1 MRGLMQDW
9 PLRQNTILDHAHIH
23 HGKVEIVTRAIE
35 GEIHTTNYSEV
46 HLRARKLSQALIRLG
61 VKPGDVVGTMAWN
74 TYRHLEL
81 WYAITGAG
89 AAYHTLNPRL
99 FADQLIYIADH
110 AEDKFI
116 FLDTTFVPILEA
128 IQDKLPRV
136 EGYVLMTDRAHMPE
150 TKLNNVLCYDDLVD
164 AEDGDF
170 AWVKGDE
177 TDAAGICYTSGTTG
191 NPKGVVYSHRSNVLH
206 TMIMMTP
213 DAGGISVRDVILPV
227 VPMFHANAWGIAFAA
242 PCAGAKLVMPGQ
254 NMDGASICELLN
266 KYEVTMSAAVP
277 TVWLM
282 LLQYLEKSGEKLP
295 HLDRVLIGG
304 SAVPRSM
311 MEAFDKNYGVAVH
324 HLWGMTEMSP
334 LGTIG
339 QLRGEMDDFSYEDK
353 LKIRLKQGRVPY
365 MVEMKITD
373 DEGRA
378 LPWDGKTFG
387 HLLVKGPA
395 VVGSYLKGAG
405 GQVLDED
412 GWFDTGDIAT
422 MDEYGYM
429 QITDRDKD
437 VIKSGG
443 EWISSIEL
451 ENLAV
456 GHPEVMEAA
465 VIGLPHPKWDERPL
479 LVVVREKGASVSGAD
494 ILDYMKGKIA
504 KWWLPDEVVFVDEI
518 PHTATGKIQKLTLRA
533 QFKDHKFTEAAE

>member
-9 PLRQNTILDHAHIH
+9 PLRQNSILDHANIH
-23 HGKVEIVTRAIE
+23 HSKTEIVTRLVE
-35 GEIHTTNYSEV
+35 GSIHRTNYGEV
-46 HLRARKLSQALIRLG
+46 YQRTHKLSQALVRLG

-74 TYRHLEL
+74 THRHLEL

-89 AAYHTLNPRL
+89 GVYHTLNPRL
-99 FADQLIYIADH
+99 FTDQLVYIADH

-116 FLDTTFVPILEA
+116 FLDTTFVPILEG
-128 IQDKLPRV
+128 IQDKLPLV
-136 EGYVLMTDRAHMPE
+136 EGYVLMTDREHMPE
-150 TKLNNVLCYDDLVD
+150 TKLKNVMCYEELVA

-170 AWVKGDE
+170 DWVKGDE
-177 TDAAGICYTSGTTG
+177 NDAAGICYTSGTTG

-206 TMIMMTP
+206 TLIMLMP
-213 DAGGISVRDVILPV
+213 DAGCISVCDVIMPV

-242 PCAGAKLVMPGQ
+242 PSAGAKLVMPGQ

-266 KYEVTMSAAVP
+266 QEKVSMSAAVP

-282 LLQYLEKSGEKLP
+282 LLQYLEESGEKLP

-311 MEAFDKNYGVAVH
+311 MEVFDKNYDVAVH

-339 QLRGEMDDFSYEDK
+339 QLRPEMDDFSYEDK

-365 MVEMKITD
+365 MVEMKIID
-373 DEGRA
+373 DDGKN

-395 VVGSYLKGAG
+395 VVSSYLKGAG
-405 GQVLDED
+405 GQVLDEG

-422 MDEYGYM
+422 IDEYGYM

-456 GHPEVMEAA
+456 GHPEVAEAA

-479 LVVVREKGASVSGAD
+479 LVVVRDKGSSVSEAD
-494 ILDYMKGKIA
+494 ILDYMKGKVA
-504 KWWLPDEVVFVDEI
+504 KWWMPDDIVFVDEI
-518 PHTATGKIQKLTLRA
+518 PHTATGKIQKLILRE
-533 QFKDHKFTEAAE
+533 QFKNHKFTEAAE

>member
-1 MRGLMQDW
+1 M
-9 PLRQNTILDHAHIH
+9 
-23 HGKVEIVTRAIE
+23 
-35 GEIHTTNYSEV
+35 
-46 HLRARKLSQALIRLG
+46 
-61 VKPGDVVGTMAWN
+61 
-74 TYRHLEL
+74 
-81 WYAITGAG
+81 
-89 AAYHTLNPRL
+89 
-99 FADQLIYIADH
+99 F
-110 AEDKFI
+110 
-116 FLDTTFVPILEA
+116 FLDTTFVPILEG

-150 TKLNNVLCYDDLVD
+150 TKLKNVLCYDELVD

-177 TDAAGICYTSGTTG
+177 NDAAGICYTSGTTG

-304 SAVPRSM
+304 SAVPRYM

-339 QLRGEMDDFSYEDK
+339 QLRAEMDDFSYEDK

-405 GQVLDED
+405 GQVLDDD

-429 QITDRDKD
+429 QITDSR
-437 VIKSGG
+437 
-443 EWISSIEL
+443 
-451 ENLAV
+451 
-456 GHPEVMEAA
+456 
-465 VIGLPHPKWDERPL
+465 
-479 LVVVREKGASVSGAD
+479 
-494 ILDYMKGKIA
+494 
-504 KWWLPDEVVFVDEI
+504 
-518 PHTATGKIQKLTLRA
+518 
-533 QFKDHKFTEAAE
+533 